1 MKFGKTIAVVLA
13 SSAVVLASSVL
24 LAGCTTDKKEI
35 KAYLKQVDKIKD
47 DEEPIKTV
55 GKKIAELDEKKKKLT
70 EDVNSKDTA
79 VRGKAVKDLIKN
91 ADDRLKEFEKEEDA
105 IKKSEQDFK
114 KAKSHVDNID
124 NDVKRK
130 EVKQLDD
137 VLKEKYKLHS
147 DYAKAYKK
155 AVNSEKT
162 LFKYLNQNDAT
173 QQGVNEKSKAIEQ
186 NYKKL
191 KEVSDKYTKVLNK
204 VGKEKQDVD
213 QFK

>member
-1 MKFGKTIAVVLA
+1 MKFGKTI
-13 SSAVVLASSVL
+13 AVVLASSVL

-35 KAYLKQVDKIKD
+35 KAYLKQADKIKD

-70 EDVNSKDTA
+70 EDVNSKDTT

-173 QQGVNEKSKAIEQ
+173 QQGVNEKSKAIEE

>member
-1 MKFGKTIAVVLA
+1 MKFGKTI
-13 SSAVVLASSVL
+13 AVVLASSVL

-162 LFKYLNQNDAT
+162 LFKYLNQNNAT

>member
-1 MKFGKTIAVVLA
+1 MKFGKTI
-13 SSAVVLASSVL
+13 AVVLASSVL

-204 VGKEKQDVD
+204 V
-213 QFK
+213 

>member
-1 MKFGKTIAVVLA
+1 MKFGKTI
-13 SSAVVLASSVL
+13 AVVLASSVL

-204 VGKEKQDVD
+204 VGKEKRDVD

>member
-1 MKFGKTIAVVLA
+1 MKFGKTI
-13 SSAVVLASSVL
+13 AVVLASSVL

-130 EVKQLDD
+130 EVKQLDY

>member
-1 MKFGKTIAVVLA
+1 MKFGKTI
-13 SSAVVLASSVL
+13 AVVLASSVL

-35 KAYLKQVDKIKD
+35 KAYLKQVHKIKD

>member
-1 MKFGKTIAVVLA
+1 MKFGKTI
-13 SSAVVLASSVL
+13 AVVLASSVL
-24 LAGCTTDKKEI
+24 LAGCTTDKKKI

>member
-1 MKFGKTIAVVLA
+1 MKFGKTI
-13 SSAVVLASSVL
+13 AVVLASSVL

-91 ADDRLKEFEKEEDA
+91 ADDRLKKVEKEEDA

>member
-1 MKFGKTIAVVLA
+1 MKFGKTI
-13 SSAVVLASSVL
+13 AVVLASSVL

-204 VGKEKQDVD
+204 VDKEKQDVD

>member
-1 MKFGKTIAVVLA
+1 MKFGKTI
-13 SSAVVLASSVL
+13 AVVLASSVL

-79 VRGKAVKDLIKN
+79 VRGKAVKDLIRN

>member
-1 MKFGKTIAVVLA
+1 MKFGKTI
-13 SSAVVLASSVL
+13 AVVLASSVL

-124 NDVKRK
+124 NDAKRK

>member
-1 MKFGKTIAVVLA
+1 MKFGKTI
-13 SSAVVLASSVL
+13 AVVLASSVL

-91 ADDRLKEFEKEEDA
+91 ADDSLKEFEKEEDA

>member
-1 MKFGKTIAVVLA
+1 MKFGKTI
-13 SSAVVLASSVL
+13 AVVLASSVL

-173 QQGVNEKSKAIEQ
+173 QQGVDEKSKAIEQ

>member
-1 MKFGKTIAVVLA
+1 MKFGKTI
-13 SSAVVLASSVL
+13 AVVLASSVL

-91 ADDRLKEFEKEEDA
+91 ADYRLKEFEKEEDA

>member
-1 MKFGKTIAVVLA
+1 MKFGKTI
-13 SSAVVLASSVL
+13 AVVLASSVL

-91 ADDRLKEFEKEEDA
+91 ADDRLKEFEKEEYA

-137 VLKEKYKLHS
+137 VLKEKYKLHGE
-147 DYAKAYKK
+147 YAKAYKK

>member
-1 MKFGKTIAVVLA
+1 MKFGKTI
-13 SSAVVLASSVL
+13 AVVLASSVL

-204 VGKEKQDVD
+204 VGKEKQDVYK
-213 QFK
+213 FK

>member
-1 MKFGKTIAVVLA
+1 MKFGKTI
-13 SSAVVLASSVL
+13 AVVLASSVL

-147 DYAKAYKK
+147 AYAKAYKK

>member
-1 MKFGKTIAVVLA
+1 MKFGKTI
-13 SSAVVLASSVL
+13 AVVLASSVL

-105 IKKSEQDFK
+105 IKKSEQDYK

>member
-1 MKFGKTIAVVLA
+1 MKFGKTI
-13 SSAVVLASSVL
+13 AVVLASSVL

-55 GKKIAELDEKKKKLT
+55 GKKIAELDEKKKKIT
-70 EDVNSKDTA
+70 EDVNSKDTT

-173 QQGVNEKSKAIEQ
+173 QQGVNEKSKAIEE

>member
-1 MKFGKTIAVVLA
+1 M
-13 SSAVVLASSVL
+13 

-191 KEVSDKYTKVLNK
+191 KEVSDKYTKSTK
-204 VGKEKQDVD
+204 
-213 QFK
+213 

>member
-1 MKFGKTIAVVLA
+1 MKFGKTI
-13 SSAVVLASSVL
+13 AVVLASSVL

-191 KEVSDKYTKVLNK
+191 KEVSDKYTKVLNLNK

>member
-1 MKFGKTIAVVLA
+1 MKFGKTI
-13 SSAVVLASSVL
+13 AVVLASSVL

-91 ADDRLKEFEKEEDA
+91 ADDRLKKFEKEEDA

-137 VLKEKYKLHS
+137 VLKEKYKLHGE
-147 DYAKAYKK
+147 YAKAYKK

>member
-1 MKFGKTIAVVLA
+1 MKFGKTI
-13 SSAVVLASSVL
+13 AVVLASSVL

-137 VLKEKYKLHS
+137 VLKEKYKLHGE
-147 DYAKAYKK
+147 YAKAYKK

-173 QQGVNEKSKAIEQ
+173 QRGVNEKSKAIEQ

>member
-1 MKFGKTIAVVLA
+1 MKFGKTI
-13 SSAVVLASSVL
+13 AVVLASSVL

-91 ADDRLKEFEKEEDA
+91 ADDRLKEFEKEEVA

>member
-1 MKFGKTIAVVLA
+1 MKFGKTI
-13 SSAVVLASSVL
+13 AVVLASSVL

-162 LFKYLNQNDAT
+162 LFKYLNQNDTT

>member
-1 MKFGKTIAVVLA
+1 MKFGKTI
-13 SSAVVLASSVL
+13 AVVLASSVL

-35 KAYLKQVDKIKD
+35 KAYLKKVDKIKD

-70 EDVNSKDTA
+70 EDVNSKDTT

-137 VLKEKYKLHS
+137 VHS

-173 QQGVNEKSKAIEQ
+173 QQGVNEKSKAIEE

>member
-1 MKFGKTIAVVLA
+1 MKFGKTI
-13 SSAVVLASSVL
+13 AVVLASSVL

-35 KAYLKQVDKIKD
+35 KAYLKQADKIKD

>member
-1 MKFGKTIAVVLA
+1 MKFGKTI
-13 SSAVVLASSVL
+13 AVVLASSVL

-114 KAKSHVDNID
+114 KAKSHADNID

>member
-1 MKFGKTIAVVLA
+1 MKFGKTI
-13 SSAVVLASSVL
+13 AVVLASSVL

-124 NDVKRK
+124 IDVKRK

>member
-1 MKFGKTIAVVLA
+1 MKFGKTI
-13 SSAVVLASSVL
+13 AVVLASSVL

-70 EDVNSKDTA
+70 EDVNSKDTT

-173 QQGVNEKSKAIEQ
+173 QQGVNEKSKAIEE

-204 VGKEKQDVD
+204 VGKEK
-213 QFK
+213 

>member
-1 MKFGKTIAVVLA
+1 MKFGKTI
-13 SSAVVLASSVL
+13 AVVLASSVL

-70 EDVNSKDTA
+70 EDVNSKDTT

-173 QQGVNEKSKAIEQ
+173 QQGVNEKSKAIEED
-186 NYKKL
+186 YKKL

>member
-1 MKFGKTIAVVLA
+1 MKFGKTI
-13 SSAVVLASSVL
+13 AVVLASSVL

-147 DYAKAYKK
+147 DYAKEYKK

>member
-1 MKFGKTIAVVLA
+1 MKFGKTI
-13 SSAVVLASSVL
+13 AVVLASSVL

-124 NDVKRK
+124 DDVKRK

>member
-13 SSAVVLASSVL
+13 SSIL

-55 GKKIAELDEKKKKLT
+55 GKKIAELDEKKKKIT

>member
-1 MKFGKTIAVVLA
+1 MKFGKTI
-13 SSAVVLASSVL
+13 AVVLASSVL

-137 VLKEKYKLHS
+137 ELKEKYKLHS

>member
-1 MKFGKTIAVVLA
+1 MKFGKTI
-13 SSAVVLASSVL
+13 AVVLASSVL

-55 GKKIAELDEKKKKLT
+55 GKKIADLDEKKKKLT

>member
-1 MKFGKTIAVVLA
+1 MKFGKTI
-13 SSAVVLASSVL
+13 AVVLASSVL

-162 LFKYLNQNDAT
+162 LFKYLNRNDAT

>member
-1 MKFGKTIAVVLA
+1 MKFGKTI
-13 SSAVVLASSVL
+13 AVVLASSVL

-55 GKKIAELDEKKKKLT
+55 GKKIAELDEKKKKIT

-91 ADDRLKEFEKEEDA
+91 ADDRLKEFEKEEDV

>member
-1 MKFGKTIAVVLA
+1 MKFGKTI
-13 SSAVVLASSVL
+13 AVVLASSVL

-173 QQGVNEKSKAIEQ
+173 QQGVNERSKAIEQ